1 MPDHDATSSSRTM
14 ATTTDS
20 LLAEALRLG
29 RNGLPLGLA
38 NLTGIAMVS
47 TDLAFLGREGSTA
60 MAGGA
65 LAFALHAL
73 LLQIAIGYLYALG
86 PALGRALGA
95 KREADMMPALRA
107 AAITLVTYA
116 ALASV
121 VYFQSGAILVG
132 LGQDGAASGEAQRFL
147 RVAAA
152 ALPFG
157 IGFVLLSE
165 FLVAHER
172 GDDILKVTLV
182 GVVLNFALDGVLMA
196 GWLGG
201 PRLGVTGCSVATAI
215 SSAVMFAILLA
226 RSWPLL
232 RKYAAVGAAQGRAAP
247 IGELLRE
254 GAPLAAL
261 EVLLFLFFT
270 QMTLFIGHMGIA
282 PLNAHSAVS
291 QVTDIL
297 MYLVFGF
304 GEASAT
310 RMGFLIGRGDAR
322 AVHVGVRAHLAL
334 SWVLGAVAALVLVA
348 TRPWL
353 LTLFAGA
360 GVNHAA
366 ADLFTRD
373 LALCAALLMLINPTE
388 FFLVSMLRAFSDN
401 NYSLVASTVCFT
413 VLGTGGGWVLTHQFG
428 LGAPGVWLGITTAV
442 AALSLLMWRR
452 LRVKYLHVAPSP
464 EPTASA
470 AGA

>member
-1 MPDHDATSSSRTM
+1 MPDHDATSSSRKM
-14 ATTTDS
+14 STTAAP

-29 RNGLPLGLA
+29 RTGLPLGLA
-38 NLTGIAMVS
+38 NLAGIAMIS
-47 TDLAFLGREGSTA
+47 TDLAFLGRAGSTA

-95 KREADMMPALRA
+95 KREADIMPALRA
-107 AAITLVTYA
+107 AAFTLVTYA
-116 ALASV
+116 ALAAV

-132 LGQDGAASGEAQRFL
+132 LGQEAAASGEAQRFL

-157 IGFVLLSE
+157 IGFVVLSE

-172 GDDILKVTLV
+172 GDEILKVTLV
-182 GVVLNFALDGVLMA
+182 GVALNFALDGVLMA

-201 PRLGVTGCSVATAI
+201 PRLGTTGCAAATAI
-215 SSAVMFAILLA
+215 SSALMFAVLLA

-232 RKYAAVGAAQGRAAP
+232 RGYAALDAMQRRAAP
-247 IGELLRE
+247 VAELLRD

-297 MYLVFGF
+297 MYMVFGF

-310 RMGFLIGRGDAR
+310 RMAFLIGRGDAQT
-322 AVHVGVRAHLAL
+322 VHAAVRAHLAL

-348 TRPWL
+348 ARPYL

-360 GVNHAA
+360 GVGHAT
-366 ADLFTRD
+366 ADSLTRD
-373 LALCAALLMLINPTE
+373 LTLCAALLMLINPTE

-413 VLGTGGGWVLTHQFG
+413 LLGTGGGWVLTHQFG
-428 LGAPGVWLGITTAV
+428 LGPRGIWLGIAAAV
-442 AALSLLMWRR
+442 ATLSMLMWRR
-452 LRVKYLHVAPSP
+452 LRVKYIDVATSSQAV
-464 EPTASA
+464 ASG